1 MTMNHVIE
9 CTLTVLGRLLYAS
22 RELGHLVDTG
32 DYILNSALYYAL
44 GFSRGNYVNIGNK
57 PDYLIETD
65 GIYDKLYITPAAPL
79 GALTH
84 TTTTYNARPDQY
96 AVINYKAK
104 DDPNAK
110 YNIPR
115 YGRERPINPQNRFR
129 FYILP
134 YQTDTDVERLAFKLP
149 TYVRLGKKRSKSRIE
164 YTVVDSVVS
173 SGVFTAN
180 HPFGVYDYEGIPI
193 GNLISRKMRPTP
205 LILQGMYDGNYV
217 KIGETILPY
226 KLEFLKRL
234 RLSDAG

>member
-1 MTMNHVIE
+1 MTTQQVIE

-22 RELGHLVDTG
+22 RELGHLVDTE

-44 GFSRGNYVNIGNK
+44 GFSRGNYVNIRNK
-57 PDYLIETD
+57 PDYRNETD
-65 GIYDKLYITPAAPL
+65 EIYDKLYITPAAPV

-104 DDPNAK
+104 DDPNAR

-115 YGRERPINPQNRFR
+115 YGRERAINQQNRFS

-134 YQTDTDVERLAFKLP
+134 YQTDTDVERLAYELP
-149 TYVRLGKKRSKSRIE
+149 TYVRLGKKRSKSRVD
-164 YTVVDSVVS
+164 YAVVDSVVS
-173 SGVFTAN
+173 SGTFTAN
-180 HPFGVYDYEGIPI
+180 HPFGVYDYDGIPI

-205 LILQGMYDGNYV
+205 LILQGTYEGDYM

-226 KLEFLKRL
+226 KLEFLKKL
-234 RLSDAG
+234 R